1 MFPGRHIQNSSPT
14 VTSAVTPAHASKY
27 APRPDGVPHPGSG
40 QPQVT
45 YKSAATSTG
54 NTIAAA
60 HQRRV
65 RTPLRHH

>member
-14 VTSAVTPAHASKY
+14 MASKV
-27 APRPDGVPHPGSG
+27 RPVKASTIELDGKPAASA

-45 YKSAATSTG
+45 YISAATITG
-54 NTIAAA
+54 STIAAA